1 MGHPLV
7 NGFLFF
13 RVSPRLF
20 QFENGSIKPDSETSL
35 VDQFLVLLGKMI
47 DYSDSFHITLLGI
60 AVTDFVDQVE
70 KKGSI
75 KNFFI
80 SPKKD
85 GIPQSVPTELSKPKK
100 NLFSDDSEERAQ
112 KRKQSSEED
121 FSKKSK
127 VEIMVKDTN
136 ANLLVNPGPGEPK
149 PVPSTSAPISCST
162 CPPEY
167 DPEVWKNLPE
177 DLKQELIRSTY
188 TTDKV
193 LMGKGSKISTE
204 SKSKPNC
211 SKLSPEYKSKL
222 NGSNLSPE
230 SRSDPNSSKLSPESR
245 SEPNSSKLS
254 PESISKPML
263 EIPVCPK
270 GLDPEVFAQL
280 PEDIRKE
287 LLSDSASAVKPKKT
301 TPQTKSSKN
310 AKKGSATKSKEKNS
324 ILNYFNRS

>member
-1 MGHPLV
+1 
-7 NGFLFF
+7 
-13 RVSPRLF
+13 
-20 QFENGSIKPDSETSL
+20 
-35 VDQFLVLLGKMI
+35 MI

-112 KRKQSSEED
+112 KRKQLAVED
-121 FSKKSK
+121 SSKKSK

-149 PVPSTSAPISCST
+149 PVSSTSAPITCST

-204 SKSKPNC
+204 SKSNPNC
-211 SKLSPEYKSKL
+211 SKLSPESRSELNSSK
-222 NGSNLSPE
+222 LSPE
-230 SRSDPNSSKLSPESR
+230 SISEPSSSKLSPESR
-245 SEPNSSKLS
+245 SEPK
-254 PESISKPML
+254 PEIL
-263 EIPVCPK
+263 VCPK
-270 GLDPEVFAQL
+270 GFDPEVFAQL

-287 LLSDSASAVKPKKT
+287 LLSDSAVSAVKPKKT

>member
-1 MGHPLV
+1 MDNPEV
-7 NGFLFF
+7 KVFLFF

-35 VDQFLVLLGKMI
+35 VDQCLVLLGKMI

-60 AVTDFVDQVE
+60 AVTDFLDQVE

-100 NLFSDDSEERAQ
+100 NLFYDDSEERAQ

-121 FSKKSK
+121 SSKKSK

-136 ANLLVNPGPGEPK
+136 ANLLVNPGPGELK
-149 PVPSTSAPISCST
+149 PVPSTSAPIACST

-177 DLKQELIRSTY
+177 DLKQELIRSTCN
-188 TTDKV
+188 TDKV
-193 LMGKGSKISTE
+193 LSEKGSEISPE

-211 SKLSPEYKSKL
+211 SKLSPESKSKL
-222 NGSNLSPE
+222 NT
-230 SRSDPNSSKLSPESR
+230 SKLSPESR

-254 PESISKPML
+254 PEGRSEPKP
-263 EIPVCPK
+263 EILTCPK
-270 GLDPEVFAQL
+270 GFDPEVFAEL

-287 LLSDSASAVKPKKT
+287 LLSDSAASASAVKPKTT
-301 TPQTKSSKN
+301 TPPTKSSKN

-324 ILNYFNRS
+324 ILKYFNRS